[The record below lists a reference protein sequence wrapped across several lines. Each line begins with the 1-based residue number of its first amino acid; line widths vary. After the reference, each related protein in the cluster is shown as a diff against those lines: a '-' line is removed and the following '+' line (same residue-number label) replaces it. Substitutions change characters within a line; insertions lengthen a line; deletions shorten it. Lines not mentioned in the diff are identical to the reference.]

1 MQVAVLKAVEKEA
14 RQLEQDIALRRVLVS
29 PDIERI
35 VRALIRF
42 FDSLK

>member
-1 MQVAVLKAVEKEA
+1 MNVDALKPIEKDA